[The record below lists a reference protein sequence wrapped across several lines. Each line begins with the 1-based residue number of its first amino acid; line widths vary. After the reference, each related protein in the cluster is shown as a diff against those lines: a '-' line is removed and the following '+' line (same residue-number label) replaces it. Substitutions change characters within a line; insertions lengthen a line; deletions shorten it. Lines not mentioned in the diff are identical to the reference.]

1 MYLQHGCL
9 LTAVSLC
16 LSVQMGWSG
25 DARPWESFQAT
36 VDRLLSLTAESIQSE
51 RDAVVAFEE
60 LESVVR
66 SLAKVEDYETM
77 LKLARKGR
85 ELFPT
90 ELRSG
95 VLLGWALG
103 MAAEVETAISTTRA
117 AIAEKAARLPDPE
130 GVYRA
135 EGLTNLG
142 GFLIQLGNFRDSL
155 EYLEQ
160 ARKANPN
167 AALPDYL
174 AGLAHRQ
181 LEDEV
186 LCARAYEK
194 AFRKDPEL
202 ASPGDYVFHAW
213 AEDRMGH
220 LAKAGEILGRAVKR
234 YPAEMGLHVNLGLNK
249 EAQSATR
256 EAYYEHQLEVL
267 IGEPDSPYSTEAR
280 KRIERIER
288 KQLATSFPDPELK
301 AVVLHLRAERE
312 GKKEEAAKLLEKAV
326 ELSGLRHPY
335 LLSLYTRSLVDQ
347 GDYQMAIGY
356 LEGALAS
363 LPDDFFLEVDLARA
377 YARAGMTEKADELI
391 AKLMLV
397 APNNAKLKQL
407 IGPMGEGK

>member
-1 MYLQHGCL
+1 MLLQHGCL

-16 LSVQMGWSG
+16 LSVQIGWSTG
-25 DARPWESFQAT
+25 ARPAETFQAT
-36 VDRLLSLTAESIQSE
+36 VDRLLSLAPESVQSE
-51 RDAVVAFEE
+51 REAVVAFEE
-60 LESVVR
+60 LESVAR

-77 LKLARKGR
+77 LRLARKGR
-85 ELFPT
+85 DLFPT

-103 MAAEVETAISTTRA
+103 MAGEVETAISTTRA

-130 GVYRA
+130 GVYRG

-142 GFLIQLGNFRDSL
+142 GFLIQLGNFKGSL
-155 EYLEQ
+155 EYLDQ

-194 AFRKDPEL
+194 AFRKDPAL

-213 AEDRMGH
+213 AEDHMGH
-220 LAKAGEILGRAVKR
+220 LAKAGEILGSAVKR
-234 YPAEMGLHVNLGLNK
+234 FPAEMGLHVNLGLNR

-256 EAYYEHQLEVL
+256 EAYYEYQLEVL

-280 KRIERIER
+280 KRIDRIEK

-312 GKKEEAAKLLEKAV
+312 GKKEEAAKLLEKVV
-326 ELSGLRHPY
+326 ELSGLKHPY

-347 GDYQMAIGY
+347 EDYQMAIGY

-363 LPDDFFLEVDLARA
+363 SPDDFFLEVDLARA

-391 AKLMLV
+391 GKLMLV

-407 IGPMGEGK
+407 IGPVGEGK